1 MSYTAEQCYDKAM
14 DCALM
19 ALQVK
24 DGQAKA
30 SFTELFRQWQ
40 ELARQKGDME
50 WDRPKLSLSK

>member
-14 DCALM
+14 DCTLM

-30 SFTELFRQWQ
+30 SFTELSRHWQ
-40 ELARQKGDME
+40 ELARQKEDME